1 MSFEEIL
8 YNATI
13 KVLSDPIVYAEVTYC
28 IENNIPFEFEVINK
42 ED

>member
-8 YNATI
+8 YSATI

-28 IENNIPFEFEVINK
+28 IENDIPFEFEIK
-42 ED
+42 E

>member
-1 MSFEEIL
+1 MTFEEIF

-28 IENNIPFEFEVINK
+28 IDNNIPFEFEIN
-42 ED
+42 E